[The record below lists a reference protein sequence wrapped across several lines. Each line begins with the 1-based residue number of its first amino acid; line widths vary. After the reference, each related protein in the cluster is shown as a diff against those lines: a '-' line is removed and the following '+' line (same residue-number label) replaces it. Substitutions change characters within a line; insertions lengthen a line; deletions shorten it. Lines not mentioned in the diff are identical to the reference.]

1 MASVTVVSAEGKK
14 VAERQLAPEVFEAK
28 VSIPLMHQVVVA
40 GAAAARRGTHKAKTR
55 GDVSGGG
62 KKPWRQKGTGR
73 ARQGSTRAPQWTGG
87 GVVHGPQPRDHSMR
101 VNKKMKRG
109 ALRSAL
115 TDAVQS
121 GKLVVIDD
129 FGFDA
134 PKTKGAVA
142 LLDRLEARQGKI
154 LVVVPSPTAD
164 GSVEKSFR
172 NISGVRVAYAGALGV
187 YEVLAADR
195 IVVSSRTLDVLEG
208 KDGATA
214 HPAAT
219 DAPTARPAAEDAPTT
234 PPADGDADGAEPTED
249 VPAED
254 QEVGE

>member
-14 VAERQLAPEVFEAK
+14 VTDRELSPEVFDAK
-28 VSIPLMHQVVVA
+28 VSVPLMHQVVLA
-40 GAAAARRGTHKAKTR
+40 GAAAVRRGTHATKTR

-115 TDAVQS
+115 TDTLRS
-121 GKLVVIDD
+121 GKLVVVDALA
-129 FGFDA
+129 FDG
-134 PKTKGAVA
+134 PRTKQAVE
-142 LLDRLEARQGKI
+142 LLDRLEVGEGKI
-154 LVVVPSPTAD
+154 LLVIPRPTQD
-164 GSVEKSFR
+164 GAVEKSFR
-172 NISGVRVAYAGALGV
+172 NIRGVRVSYAGALGV
-187 YEVLAADR
+187 YELLAADK
-195 IVVSSRTLDVLEG
+195 VLVTSAALDVLEG
-208 KDGATA
+208 K
-214 HPAAT
+214 
-219 DAPTARPAAEDAPTT
+219 E
-234 PPADGDADGAEPTED
+234 PPPGVDEEMA
-249 VPAED
+249 PAE

>member
-1 MASVTVVSAEGKK
+1 MASVTVVSTQGKK
-14 VAERQLAPEVFEAK
+14 VGERELAPAAAEHERDREV
-28 VSIPLMHQVVVA
+28 MHQVVVA
-40 GAAAARRGTHKAKTR
+40 GAAAARRGTHKTKTR

-115 TDAVQS
+115 TDAVAS
-121 GKLVVIDD
+121 GKLVAVDD
-129 FGFDA
+129 FGLA
-134 PKTKGAVA
+134 EPKTRQAA
-142 LLDRLEARQGKI
+142 DLLERLDLHEGRI
-154 LVVVPSPTAD
+154 LVVVPSPTPD
-164 GSVEKSFR
+164 GAVEKSFR
-172 NISGVRVAYAGALGV
+172 NLDGVRVSYAGALAV

-195 IVVSSRTLDVLEG
+195 IVVTVATLDVLEG
-208 KDGATA
+208 KSE
-214 HPAAT
+214 AA
-219 DAPTARPAAEDAPTT
+219 DAV
-234 PPADGDADGAEPTED
+234 ADED
-249 VPAED
+249 VAPEE

>member
-14 VAERQLAPEVFEAK
+14 VTERQLAPEIFEAK
-28 VSIPLMHQVVVA
+28 VSVPLMHQVVVA

-101 VNKKMKRG
+101 VNKKMKKG

-115 TDAVQS
+115 TDAVVS
-121 GKLVVIDD
+121 NKLVAIDD
-129 FGFDA
+129 FGLTE
-134 PKTKGAVA
+134 PKTKEAAA
-142 LLDRLEARQGKI
+142 LLERLDATTGKI
-154 LVVVPSPTAD
+154 LVVVPAPTPD
-164 GSVEKSFR
+164 GAVERSFR
-172 NISGVRVAYAGALGV
+172 NIGGVRVAYAGALGV
-187 YEVLAADR
+187 YEVLAADK
-195 IVVSSRTLDVLEG
+195 ILVTSRTLDVLEG
-208 KDGATA
+208 KEAGA
-214 HPAAT
+214 
-219 DAPTARPAAEDAPTT
+219 
-234 PPADGDADGAEPTED
+234 DADNADARAVAPPEE
-249 VPAED
+249 

>member
-1 MASVTVVSAEGKK
+1 MASITVVSSEGKK
-14 VAERQLAPEVFEAK
+14 VSERQLAPEVFEAK
-28 VSIPLMHQVVVA
+28 VSVPLMHQVVVA
-40 GAAAARRGTHKAKTR
+40 GAAAVRRGTHKAKTR

-115 TDAVQS
+115 TDAVSS
-121 GKLVVIDD
+121 GKLVAIDH
-129 FGFDA
+129 FGLDA
-134 PKTKGAVA
+134 PRTKDAVA
-142 LLDRLEARQGKI
+142 LLDRIEAREGKI

-172 NISGVRVAYAGALGV
+172 NIAGVRVAYAGALGV

-208 KDGATA
+208 KATTE
-214 HPAAT
+214 PAA
-219 DAPTARPAAEDAPTT
+219 APAGSTQPDVDDDDEPQPA
-234 PPADGDADGAEPTED
+234 ED